1 MASFDKHARRRS
13 HCPGKKTHEE
23 ICSLHT
29 NCVCVCVCALIFK
42 DYRTE
47 NNRSFPSSSSFFTGI
62 IKVSTATKQNH
73 YDIPKIPLVNDENI
87 QSSTS
92 AVNEEEIVE
101 VRLLPLGRE
110 KFCY

>member
-1 MASFDKHARRRS
+1 MRVVVLIAQEKKHT
-13 HCPGKKTHEE
+13 KKYA
-23 ICSLHT
+23 
-29 NCVCVCVCALIFK
+29 VCTPIACACVCALIFK